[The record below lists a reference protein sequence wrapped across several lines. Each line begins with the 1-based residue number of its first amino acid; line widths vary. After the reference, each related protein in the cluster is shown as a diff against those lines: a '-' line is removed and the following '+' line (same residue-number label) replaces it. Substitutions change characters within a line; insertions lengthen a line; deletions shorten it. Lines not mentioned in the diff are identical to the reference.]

1 MGGNAGLPD
10 ARRPGPARPLEECI
24 AIFRVGGL
32 QGAAGGVRPAARGGG
47 VGSPRPLHARRSH
60 PGEKRR
66 GSENN

>member
-1 MGGNAGLPD
+1 MGGNGGA
-10 ARRPGPARPLEECI
+10 ARRPQPGPARPLEECI

-32 QGAAGGVRPAARGGG
+32 QGAAGGLRPVARGGG
-47 VGSPRPLHARRSH
+47 VGSPRPPHARRSH